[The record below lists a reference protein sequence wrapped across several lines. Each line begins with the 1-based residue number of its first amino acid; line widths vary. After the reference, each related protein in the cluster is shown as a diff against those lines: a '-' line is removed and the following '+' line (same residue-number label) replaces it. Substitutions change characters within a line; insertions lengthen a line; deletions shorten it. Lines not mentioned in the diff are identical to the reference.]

1 MIEQNL
7 PIGFRVENRMVNGHA
22 RLIQDRRYVVIP
34 SCSAGINLVLFY
46 LRAEIY
52 PVARRQLVFHPEIL
66 AEFESLFRMASWT
79 DTVKA
84 EPLKQRDKDFLG
96 EFVLAGCVEKI
107 GKLLALYDL
116 ILRQRTCLL

>member
-1 MIEQNL
+1 NDVTPLAGVELFHKPCPRSFCNLTCGNQEYMIEQNL

-79 DTVKA
+79 
-84 EPLKQRDKDFLG
+84 
-96 EFVLAGCVEKI
+96 
-107 GKLLALYDL
+107 
-116 ILRQRTCLL
+116 